1 MKLNSTQVKQTLNQ
15 FDAEVLP
22 DNHPAVAQLNNLFG
36 DHTFFLDGGGLKVLE
51 PAEAPGTDAQT
62 GEVVS
67 LADWSDATL
76 TSLRPHEPEL
86 TGVLLFV
93 RKAAS
98 QLPRRSVDAAL
109 PSSIPGRLK
118 VPKDETI
125 P

>member
-86 TGVLLFV
+86 TGVVVVLEF
-93 RKAAS
+93 KH
-98 QLPRRSVDAAL
+98 
-109 PSSIPGRLK
+109 
-118 VPKDETI
+118 
-125 P
+125 